1 MPFEM
6 WLAFV
11 VACTVILI
19 IPGPTI
25 MLVVSYALSKG
36 RQTAW
41 ATVPGVALGDL
52 SAMTISLAGAGALL
66 ATSAAA
72 FTILKFCGAA
82 YLVYLGIK
90 MWRDNPGALQDNPDA
105 KRNRPSR
112 MFLQAYVVTA
122 LNPKGI
128 VFFIAFVPQFIT
140 AGSPVL
146 PQFVVM
152 TATFV
157 ILAAINVAI
166 WAVMAAALRERFR
179 HPDAMRRLTRVGGG
193 VMIGAGLLTALT
205 RRASAAV

>member
-1 MPFEM
+1 MPIEI
-6 WLAFV
+6 WLAFAL
-11 VACTVILI
+11 ACTIVLA

-25 MLVVSYALSKG
+25 MLVVSYALGKG

-52 SAMTISLAGAGALL
+52 TAMTISLAGAGALL
-66 ATSAAA
+66 ATSAEA
-72 FTILKFCGAA
+72 FTVLKLVGAG
-82 YLVYLGIK
+82 YLIYLGVK
-90 MWRDNPGALQDNPDA
+90 MWREKPGALEDNPDA

-128 VFFIAFVPQFIT
+128 VFFIAFVPQFVT
-140 AGSPVL
+140 ANSPLL
-146 PQFVVM
+146 PQFIIM

-157 ILAAINVAI
+157 ILAAINVTI
-166 WAVMAAALRERFR
+166 WAIMAAALRERFR
-179 HPDAMRRLTRVGGG
+179 NPSAMRRLTRIGGG